1 MSKGIDFLFVDY
13 DFNDCFSWWLDANS
27 CLKKKGSIVEIRSYG
42 NAKHWA
48 REKQCTTLFLT
59 NKNDTLAGF
68 FCFCGCRD
76 GKCSVCSL
84 LFTV

>member
-42 NAKHWA
+42 NAMHWA
-48 REKQCTTLFLT
+48 R
-59 NKNDTLAGF
+59 D
-68 FCFCGCRD
+68 
-76 GKCSVCSL
+76 
-84 LFTV
+84 